1 VAVTA
6 LAVAAATCSALAGW
20 WWWPHPIRR
29 APLTRRCP
37 SVGRSSPSDVVRRR
51 RRSASSQAREVGA
64 LCSALASELRSG
76 QPPDAAWG
84 AVLSGWSG
92 PLPGRYVAGADV
104 VTLLTR
110 WARVPGWGGLTAVG
124 ACWRVSDTTGAG
136 LADALDRLSGAMR
149 HEHEVAAEVDGQLAS
164 VRATA
169 TVLATLPAVAL
180 AMGHVLGADPLTA
193 LVGSPVGLACLGLGV
208 LLAVSGWW
216 WLARQVESV
225 REGLRW

>member
-1 VAVTA
+1 MTA
-6 LAVAAATCSALAGW
+6 LGVAAAMCAALTGW
-20 WWWPHPIRR
+20 WWWPSPVRR
-29 APLTRRCP
+29 GPLTRRRL
-37 SVGRSSPSDVVRRR
+37 SLGWSSPSDVVRRR
-51 RRSASSQAREVGA
+51 HRSVASQAREVGA

-76 QPPDAAWG
+76 QPPDAAYE

-92 PLPGRYVAGADV
+92 PLPGRYIAEADV
-104 VTLLTR
+104 VTLLMR
-110 WARVPGWGGLTAVG
+110 WGRVPGWGGLTAVA

-136 LADALDRLSGAMR
+136 LADALDRLGGAMR
-149 HEHEVAAEVDGQLAS
+149 HEHEVAAEVHGQLAS

-180 AMGHVLGADPLTA
+180 AMGHVLGANPLAA
-193 LVGSPVGLACLGLGV
+193 LLGSPVGLACLALGV

-216 WLARQVESV
+216 WLVQQVESV